1 MGLRPKLHVLWFYY
15 PQININPLIIMK
27 NRFIR
32 VTLVTFV
39 IYIVYTFFFID
50 EMIDVPSDE
59 NNILIEN
66 KSIENKI
73 DSIFSDKDSISE
85 VKKK

>member
-1 MGLRPKLHVLWFYY
+1 
-15 PQININPLIIMK
+15 MK